1 MKKILI
7 NILCPVCA
15 LVMTVS
21 CYDDAEIK
29 SAIDDLDSRLSKVE
43 EQVRAWNNYVADLK
57 DLVHAIDAR
66 EYVTDIQS
74 IEEGGKT
81 GWAVY
86 LSKHDA
92 P

>member
-66 EYVTDIQS
+66 EYVTDNRSRRAARPAGPYIS
-74 IEEGGKT
+74 ANMT
-81 GWAVY
+81 H
-86 LSKHDA
+86 L
-92 P
+92 